1 MLFLLPP
8 SEGKATAG
16 SGPQLDLAALSLP
29 ETTSARETVVE
40 ALETLCAGPE
50 EDARQ
55 VLGLSAGQAAKTA
68 HNRELRTAPTLRA
81 TDLYT
86 GVLYDKLGL
95 SELLTSENAER
106 VRGSVL
112 IFSGLWGAVGVTDP
126 LPPYRLSMGVK
137 LPPVGALGAFW
148 RKHLTT
154 PLLEHTDGQL
164 LVDCRS
170 SAYAAAFKPMGETAE
185 RTISVRV
192 LRETTSGGHTQRSV
206 VSHMAKATRG
216 EIARDMLAK
225 GEDPRTPAEFA
236 AALNDLGYP
245 TELTTPSR
253 EGRPYTADVVLQD
266 EAARLRTS

>member
-16 SGPQLDLAALSLP
+16 SGPRLDPAALSLP
-29 ETTSARETVVE
+29 ETASARETVLE

-55 VLGLSAGQAAKTA
+55 VLGLSAGQAAKIA

-81 TDLYT
+81 ADLYT
-86 GVLYDKLGL
+86 GVLYDRLGL
-95 SELLTSENAER
+95 GDLLTGGNAER

-112 IFSGLWGAVGVTDP
+112 IFSGLWGVVGVTDQ

-137 LPPVGALGAFW
+137 LPPLGALGAFW

-154 PLLEHTDGQL
+154 PLLEHAGDRL

-170 SAYAAAFKPMGETAE
+170 SAYAAAFKPSGETAE
-185 RTISVRV
+185 RTVSVRV
-192 LRETTSGGHTQRSV
+192 LRDTGSGEHAQRSV

-225 GEDPRTPAEFA
+225 GEDARTPAEFVT
-236 AALNDLGYP
+236 ALNDLGYP
-245 TELTTPSR
+245 TELTAPSR
-253 EGRPYTADVVLQD
+253 KGRPYTADIVLRD
-266 EAARLRTS
+266 GTAPVSSS